1 MHYDSRS
8 MQDLFNRGWFAR
20 TWTIQEVALA
30 SAPLVMCGE
39 KTILWG
45 NLMGGFDIAFER
57 EQENIDT
64 VRAARNAAQCI
75 EILWLCL
82 LQKSWD
88 DSDARFYELALT
100 LFSSGS
106 KKETLR
112 RLRVLKEVCVRT
124 LLVLVVGMAI
134 YRFDRGHWRLEN
146 SDWDA
151 WILVILIL
159 SLGFIMAFLNPP
171 EEFAEGRQQL
181 LRKALINNINLVRL
195 RGAADL
201 RDKVFALY
209 GAFRAL
215 GITLDDPEYEHSTVA
230 DVYFRFARRIIE
242 WQNNLDILIE
252 ASLPSYPGA
261 PTWVP
266 DLSRE
271 YRRWDVQHFKAAGNS
286 APNLTYSVGILR
298 TAGLLVDMVAET
310 WVVESKWKSSFL
322 TNEKG
327 YEGISPG
334 PVQAGDLI
342 VLMSGLRVP
351 MVLRGVGEGYQV
363 IGMAEVKGIMDGEA
377 WDDKEL
383 KTMFDLM

>member
-1 MHYDSRS
+1 
-8 MQDLFNRGWFAR
+8 MQDLLNRGWFTR

-45 NLMGGFDIAFER
+45 NLMGGFDVAFEH
-57 EQENIDT
+57 ENIDT
-64 VRAARNAAQCI
+64 VRSARNAAQCI

-88 DSDARFYELALT
+88 DGDARFYDMALT

-112 RLRVLKEVCVRT
+112 RFRVLKEICVRT
-124 LLVLVVGMAI
+124 LLVLVVGMAV
-134 YRFDRGHWRLEN
+134 YRFDRDHWRLEN

-195 RGAADL
+195 RGATDL

-209 GAFRAL
+209 GAFQAL
-215 GITLDDPEYEHSTVA
+215 GIALDDPEYEHSTVA

-252 ASLPSYPGA
+252 ASLPSYPGT

-271 YRRWDVQHFKAAGNS
+271 YRRWDVQYFKAAGNS
-286 APNLTYSVGILR
+286 APNFTYLVGILR
-298 TAGLLVDMVAET
+298 IAGLLVDMVTET

-327 YEGISPG
+327 YEGITPA

-342 VLMSGLRVP
+342 VLISGLRVP

-377 WDDKEL
+377 WDDKAL
-383 KTMFDLM
+383 KTMFDLV

>member
-1 MHYDSRS
+1 
-8 MQDLFNRGWFAR
+8 MQVLFSRGWFTR

-45 NLMGGFDIAFER
+45 NLMGGFDIAFEH
-57 EQENIDT
+57 ENIDT
-64 VRAARNAAQCI
+64 VRSARNAAQCI

-88 DSDARFYELALT
+88 DSDARFYETALT

-106 KKETLR
+106 KKEALR
-112 RLRVLKEVCVRT
+112 RFRVLKEVCMRT
-124 LLVLVVGMAI
+124 LLVLVVSMAI
-134 YRFDRGHWRLEN
+134 YRFDRDHWRLEN

-151 WILVILIL
+151 WILVILIF
-159 SLGFIMAFLNPP
+159 SLYFVMTFFNPP
-171 EEFAEGRQQL
+171 EGFAEGRQQL
-181 LRKALINNINLVRL
+181 LRKALIKNINLVRL
-195 RGAADL
+195 RGATDL

-209 GAFRAL
+209 GAFQAL
-215 GITLDDPEYEHSTVA
+215 GIALDDPEYEHSTVA

-252 ASLPSYPGA
+252 ASLPSYPGT

-271 YRRWDVQHFKAAGNS
+271 YHRWEVQHFKAAGNS
-286 APNLTYSVGILR
+286 APSFTYLVGILR
-298 TAGLLVDMVAET
+298 TTGLLVDMVTET
-310 WVVESKWKSSFL
+310 WAVESEWKFSFL

-327 YEGISPG
+327 YEGITPG

-342 VLMSGLRVP
+342 VLISGLRVP

-377 WDDKEL
+377 WDDEVL
-383 KTMFDLM
+383 KTMFDLV